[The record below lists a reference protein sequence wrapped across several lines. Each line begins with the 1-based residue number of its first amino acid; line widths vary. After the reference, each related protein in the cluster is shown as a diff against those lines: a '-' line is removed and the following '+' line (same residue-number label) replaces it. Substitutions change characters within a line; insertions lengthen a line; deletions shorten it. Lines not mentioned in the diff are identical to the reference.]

1 MRLANRWVKP
11 CKGEIPMVIPHGYSR
26 GFLSRSDVV
35 KHLIYNYSKTV
46 GGLRAGL
53 QMKVILPGSL
63 TR

>member
-1 MRLANRWVKP
+1 
-11 CKGEIPMVIPHGYSR
+11 MVIPHGYSR